1 MYRSRRR
8 GGHPPGKWCSDG
20 ETWEGGRA
28 IQEGST
34 YRILEPRLICVL
46 LLQLYAG
53 KNRMVSTTMIG
64 SGCGGRKPKAAANY
78 FLSELS
84 IAQWACLLI
93 CSYSSL
99 ALDWRVDQST
109 SVTVH
114 SIEFHLY
121 RVHLSAGQ
129 MIRSG
134 IALSEED
141 WQWAVLLP
149 ARLPGRDCWAWSG
162 CCYGPRQRTNVSR
175 ALGHPPHSPALA
187 HCATLKPC
195 SLIIET
201 ACPHSS
207 ALTAAVKGSPLYS
220 RWLAAIIQSCRWWWG
235 LLGPVRTLK
244 RETGGCYERRRRGV
258 WAHYWPTAESPTLPH
273 STTFRHWSDWSK
285 M

>member
-1 MYRSRRR
+1 
-8 GGHPPGKWCSDG
+8 
-20 ETWEGGRA
+20 
-28 IQEGST
+28 
-34 YRILEPRLICVL
+34 
-46 LLQLYAG
+46 
-53 KNRMVSTTMIG
+53 
-64 SGCGGRKPKAAANY
+64 
-78 FLSELS
+78 
-84 IAQWACLLI
+84 
-93 CSYSSL
+93 
-99 ALDWRVDQST
+99 
-109 SVTVH
+109 
-114 SIEFHLY
+114 
-121 RVHLSAGQ
+121 

-220 RWLAAIIQSCRWWWG
+220 RWLAAIIQSCWWWWG

-244 RETGGCYERRRRGV
+244 RETGGCYERRRRGSEHTTDQLPSLPLSLTRQLLGIWLIDV
-258 WAHYWPTAESPTLPH
+258 TFLSTLREN
-273 STTFRHWSDWSK
+273 TCLV
-285 M
+285 